1 MLRGG
6 RCNLNLVLSLGHPRE
21 RAIKAL
27 LVLAVK
33 VDMGVRRFRPRDQLV
48 LELESVPHHVLILGR
63 RDSDRGAIIL
73 GSKGR
78 ADPSLRAQECNHRD
92 QSAYKQL
99 AHSSLLV
106 SITDWGLHYKHHA
119 PVSQFLTPLL

>member
-27 LVLAVK
+27 LILAVK
-33 VDMGVRRFRPRDQLV
+33 VDMGVRRFRPLDQLV
-48 LELESVPHHVLILGR
+48 LELESVPHHVPILRR

-78 ADPSLRAQECNHRD
+78 AEPSLRAQECYHRD
-92 QSAYKQL
+92 QSTYTEITHRNL
-99 AHSSLLV
+99 TEMIIYN
-106 SITDWGLHYKHHA
+106 SIY
-119 PVSQFLTPLL
+119 